1 MVTLSIIFAVV
12 FVTTIAHAMYL
23 GRKLD
28 MKKKHVAS
36 LQIQTENTKRTPRL
50 HCHAGIVRNK
60 RKDNTLWKYLQ
71 W

>member
-28 MKKKHVAS
+28 MKK
-36 LQIQTENTKRTPRL
+36 
-50 HCHAGIVRNK
+50 
-60 RKDNTLWKYLQ
+60 
-71 W
+71 